1 MADDKF
7 KEIDEAINILDN
19 TEDLVIASLS
29 DIGDVADA
37 SQDKVQA
44 KVDDICE
51 RISNQTNDKLS
62 QMRELIIA
70 NLKTAYLSSM
80 EIIAILQPL
89 VDMKITDLDSVILA
103 LTKIIAMYTQP
114 YKIALEFVTVLTP
127 KLTELS
133 QKVLELAT
141 IKDKIKNPVGAENL
155 KLSYDKLNITMEP
168 ISIEDITA

>member
-29 DIGDVADA
+29 DIGDVADS